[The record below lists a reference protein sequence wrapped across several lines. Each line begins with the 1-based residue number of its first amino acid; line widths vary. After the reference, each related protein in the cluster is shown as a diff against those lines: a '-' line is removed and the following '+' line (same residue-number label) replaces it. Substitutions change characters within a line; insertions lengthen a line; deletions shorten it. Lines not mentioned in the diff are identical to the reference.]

1 MARPLSEDKRHAIL
15 QAATQLFAGEGLG
28 ASTAR
33 IAKLAGVSEGT
44 VFTYFSSK
52 DELMNQLYL
61 DLKRRLRE
69 ALVLPPDRPPL
80 RETLWLAWQAYV
92 GWGIADPLAY
102 QAVAKLALAPNIT
115 AATRA
120 QAAADFCEVGNLLE
134 TAMAGGILRHQSADF
149 VGALLGAMANTTME
163 FMTRTPEAAPQL
175 CADGFAA
182 FWKAI
187 A

>member
-1 MARPLSEDKRHAIL
+1 M
-15 QAATQLFAGEGLG
+15 QLFAEEGLG
-28 ASTAR
+28 ASTSR

-52 DELMNQLYL
+52 DVLMNQLYL
-61 DLKRRLRE
+61 DLKGQLRT
-69 ALVLPPDRPPL
+69 ALVLPAGQLPL
-80 RETLWLAWQAYV
+80 RDALWLAWQVYIN
-92 GWGIADPLAY
+92 WGIAHPQAY
-102 QAVAKLALAPNIT
+102 QALAKLALAPNIS

-120 QAAADFCEVGNLLE
+120 QVSADFCEVSGLLAA
-134 TAMAGGILRHQSADF
+134 AMASGILQHQSADF

-163 FMTRTPEAAPQL
+163 FMKQSPDAAQDL
-175 CADGFAA
+175 CEDGFAA